1 MLAAFAAAGALSLA
15 AAQASPPASPVADQS
30 YVAADGTRVLQ
41 QSIVV
46 PAGAAD
52 VWKAFTTSEGF
63 AAWAAPVA
71 FVDFRL
77 GGHIETTY
85 DPLGK
90 IGTPGNIRNEIVAFV
105 PEKLLAIRN
114 TQTPPVTAFDA
125 PTFQTLHTVILLDPA
140 GANATRVT
148 YCAAGLWHR
157 REVRRRVRALRARQC
172 VVAAAAGEALRRG
185 ARRGRRRRPDPASG
199 SRRAAGTPPPR
210 PIVAAG
216 RAARGRDPGATP
228 AVVHEFASCV
238 AESASIR
245 RWRRGESFDKCQEN
259 PGAVAGRQTWD

>member
-1 MLAAFAAAGALSLA
+1 MRAPTLFTLA
-15 AAQASPPASPVADQS
+15 AACALSIAAAQTVPQAYPVADQS

-52 VWKAFTTSEGF
+52 VWKAFTTSDGF

-148 YCAAGLWHR
+148 IVQPGYGT
-157 REVRRRVRALRARQC
+157 
-172 VVAAAAGEALRRG
+172 GEKYDGVYAHF
-185 ARRGRRRRPDPASG
+185 
-199 SRRAAGTPPPR
+199 
-210 PIVAAG
+210 
-216 RAARGRDPGATP
+216 ARGNAWSLQQLAKRFGEGPARTP
-228 AVVHEFASCV
+228 KA
-238 AESASIR
+238 
-245 RWRRGESFDKCQEN
+245 
-259 PGAVAGRQTWD
+259 P